1 MARER
6 IKGKALNIRVSEEF
20 ITLLKLLSEK
30 KGMSQANLIEY
41 LVRKEA
47 DAIQLKEQ
55 YEQERGE
62 GKESTTP

>member
-6 IKGKALNIRVSEEF
+6 IKGKSFSIRVSEEF
-20 ITLLKLLSEK
+20 VLLVKSLSEK

-47 DAIQLKEQ
+47 DAIQLKEK